1 MTMSDDDT
9 IYIWPETDDRDDDD
23 GLEADEELPIE
34 IPVTSCRI
42 REAGSGLELI
52 VTLPDGTELVA
63 FEKPPDM
70 LYVQLLRKGLLD
82 P

>member
-1 MTMSDDDT
+1 
-9 IYIWPETDDRDDDD
+9 
-23 GLEADEELPIE
+23 
-34 IPVTSCRI
+34 
-42 REAGSGLELI
+42 